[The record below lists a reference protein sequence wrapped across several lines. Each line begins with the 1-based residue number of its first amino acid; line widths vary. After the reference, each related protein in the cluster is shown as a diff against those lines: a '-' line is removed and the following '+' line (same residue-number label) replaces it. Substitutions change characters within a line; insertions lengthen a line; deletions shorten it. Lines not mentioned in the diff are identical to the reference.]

1 MKITSPKSTQDFEQY
16 FHLRW
21 KILRAPWGEAE
32 GSEQDEHEDSSY
44 HVMVKNDEDVI
55 GVARL
60 QNIEPGIAQ
69 LRYMGVADEH
79 QSKGIGRLIMQ
90 HIETYARDNNIDEI
104 FLHARE
110 NAVGFYKTLGYEQLE
125 KSYLLF
131 NSIQHYKM
139 NKRI

>member
-1 MKITSPKSTQDFEQY
+1 MIITTPKSRQDFEQY

-21 KILRAPWGEAE
+21 KILRKPWGEPE
-32 GSEQDEHEDSSY
+32 GSEQDEHENSSY
-44 HVMVKNDEDVI
+44 HVMVKDADKVI

-60 QNIEPGIAQ
+60 QNIAPGLTQ
-69 LRYMGVADEH
+69 LRYMGIDNDY
-79 QSKGIGRLIMQ
+79 QGKGIGRLMMQ
-90 HIETYARDNNIDEI
+90 HIETYARDSNIDEI

-110 NAVGFYKTLGYEQLE
+110 NALGFYKALGYKQLE